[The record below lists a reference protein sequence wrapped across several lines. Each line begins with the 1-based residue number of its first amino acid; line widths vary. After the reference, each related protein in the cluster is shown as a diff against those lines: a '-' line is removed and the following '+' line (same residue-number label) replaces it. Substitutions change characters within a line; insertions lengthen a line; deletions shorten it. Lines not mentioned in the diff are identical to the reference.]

1 MIKPCIDVTR
11 GTAYGL
17 AMSQLLLTIACI
29 LYSNGIHVKVYTT
42 KVPPMEYNETFTP
55 PLTPTIS
62 YYDAP
67 IQGMFLSVSCLAA
80 FFATFTMSMT
90 EQDPMHIDFSV
101 EVMESVFFWDMLF
114 WVYSFFGHLLVII
127 VLMQP
132 GDVYLIVLST
142 LLMQYFLYRCCY
154 PKSQML
160 NITQENINLLGYA
173 VGGFLVFNNTPTS
186 VSVFMFIVV
195 ILDYFMG
202 IGHTWD
208 KQCAM
213 DTIINCR
220 LFYIC
225 TYSFFLCV
233 FYTTHKS
240 YC

>member
-1 MIKPCIDVTR
+1 
-11 GTAYGL
+11 
-17 AMSQLLLTIACI
+17 
-29 LYSNGIHVKVYTT
+29 VKVYTT
-42 KVPPMEYNETFTP
+42 RVPPLSTEFNATLSADLPVPSIF
-55 PLTPTIS
+55 

-67 IQGMFLSVSCLAA
+67 IQGGFLSVSCLAA

-90 EQDPMHIDFSV
+90 EHEPMHVDFSV

-114 WVYSFFGHLLVII
+114 WVYSFLGHLLVIT

-132 GDVYLIVLST
+132 ANVYLVVLSA

-154 PKSQML
+154 PKGQML

-173 VGGFLVFNNTPTS
+173 VGGALVFNNTPTS

-208 KQCAM
+208 RQCAM

-225 TYSFFLCV
+225 SFSFFLCI
-233 FYTTHKS
+233 FYTTHKT
-240 YC
+240 YL